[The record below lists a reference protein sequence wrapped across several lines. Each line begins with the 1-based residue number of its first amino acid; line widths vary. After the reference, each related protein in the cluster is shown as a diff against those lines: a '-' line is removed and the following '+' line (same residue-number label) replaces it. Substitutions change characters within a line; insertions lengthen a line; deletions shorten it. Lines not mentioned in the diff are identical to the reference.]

1 MMMNKHLT
9 LLATVLSLAVGISS
23 AHAESAPSRAAQA
36 SAADTRA
43 IATDAYV
50 YAYAMLYNYKTMF
63 QQTVDSSFP
72 GYIGGFGHFRH
83 YSRGFTPSDTD
94 IVTPSNDTPYSWAW
108 LDLRAEPWVVSLPAV
123 DRYYVLQWF
132 DLYTHNFAYLGSRAT
147 GNGAGNYLFAGPGWK
162 GEVPSG
168 ITKVIR
174 TETDFIGTLTRTS
187 WSGPEET
194 AVLKSIQRQY
204 RLIPLSEFAGTKPP
218 LPAPTLAF
226 PAWDEARAASP
237 DFITYLNFMLQ
248 FCPTPDAEKAMRER
262 FATIGIGVSRTFDA
276 AALDPETKAA
286 LVAGIADGKKRIDE
300 RIAATKSS
308 ADVFGTREFL
318 GDDFAMKRA
327 VAAAMGIYGNSKEE
341 AYYTP
346 YVADADSQPLDGTKR
361 YLIHFTKEQVPPVKF
376 FWSMTMYNLPQ
387 RLLVANPIN
396 RYAIGSRTPGF
407 KLNLDGSADIYLQS
421 TSPGKDKES
430 NWLPTPDK
438 GPYYMVMRKYGPE
451 GSLAD
456 GGWKAPLPIIQK

>member
-1 MMMNKHLT
+1 MKTNILT
-9 LLATVLSLAVGISS
+9 TVLALGLAFTFTLR
-23 AHAESAPSRAAQA
+23 APAASPVETKSVA
-36 SAADTRA
+36 S
-43 IATDAYV
+43 DAYI
-50 YAYAMLYNYKTMF
+50 YGYAMLYNYKTMF
-63 QQTVDSSFP
+63 QQAVDPSFP
-72 GYIGGFGHFRH
+72 GYIGGFGRFRH
-83 YSRGFTPSDTD
+83 YSRGFTPADAD

-108 LDLRAEPWVVSLPAV
+108 LDLRTEPWVVSVPAI

-147 GNGAGNYLFAGPGWK
+147 GSGAGNYLFVGPGWN
-162 GEVPSG
+162 GDVPKG

-174 TETDFIGTLTRTS
+174 AETDFIGTLTRTS
-187 WSGPEET
+187 WTGPAET
-194 AVLKSIQRQY
+194 EVLKAIQAQY
-204 RLIPLSEFAGTKPP
+204 RLMPLSEFAGAKPP
-218 LPAPTLAF
+218 PPAPTLAF

-248 FCPTPDAEKAMRER
+248 FCPMPDAENTMRER
-262 FATIGIGVSRTFDA
+262 FAKIGIGAGRAFDA
-276 AALDPETKAA
+276 ATLDPETKAA

-308 ADVFGTREFL
+308 ADIFGTREFL

-346 YVADADSQPLDGTKR
+346 YVADADGQTLDGTKR
-361 YLIHFTKEQVPPVKF
+361 YVIHFGKEQVPPVKF

-396 RYAIGSRTPGF
+396 RYAIGSRTTGF
-407 KLNLDGSADIYLQS
+407 KLNADGSADIYLQS
-421 TSPGKDKES
+421 ASPGKDKES

-438 GPYYMVMRKYGPE
+438 GPYYMVLRMYGPE
-451 GSLAD
+451 GTLAD
-456 GGWKAPLPIIQK
+456 GTWKAPLPRFQQ

>member
-1 MMMNKHLT
+1 MKTNILT
-9 LLATVLSLAVGISS
+9 AALAIGFAFTI
-23 AHAESAPSRAAQA
+23 APRA
-36 SAADTRA
+36 SAASPAETKT
-43 IATDAYV
+43 IASDAYI
-50 YAYAMLYNYKTMF
+50 YGYAMLYNYKTMF
-63 QQTVDSSFP
+63 QQAVDPSFP
-72 GYIGGFGHFRH
+72 GYVGGFGRFRH
-83 YSRGFTPSDTD
+83 YSRGFTPADAD

-108 LDLRAEPWVVSLPAV
+108 LDLRAEPWVVSLPAI

-147 GNGAGNYLFAGPGWK
+147 GSGAGNYLFAGPNWN
-162 GEVPSG
+162 GEVPKG

-174 TETDFIGTLTRTS
+174 AETDFIGTLTRTS
-187 WSGPEET
+187 WTGPEET
-194 AVLKSIQRQY
+194 EVLKAIQAQY
-204 RLIPLSEFAGTKPP
+204 RLMPLSEFAGTKPP
-218 LPAPTLAF
+218 PPAPTLAF

-248 FCPTPDAEKAMRER
+248 FCPMPEAEKAMRER
-262 FATIGIGVSRTFDA
+262 FATIGIGAGRAFDA
-276 AALDPETKAA
+276 AALAPGTKAA
-286 LVAGIADGKKRIDE
+286 LVAGIEDGKKRIDE

-308 ADVFGTREFL
+308 ADIFGTREFL

-346 YVADADSQPLDGTKR
+346 YVADADGHTLDGTKR
-361 YLIHFTKEQVPPVKF
+361 YVIHFAKEQVPPVKF

-387 RLLVANPIN
+387 RLLVANPID

-407 KLNLDGSADIYLQS
+407 KLNADGSADIYLQS
-421 TSPGKDKES
+421 ASPGKDKES
-430 NWLPTPDK
+430 NWLPTPEK

-451 GSLAD
+451 GSLAN
-456 GGWKAPLPIIQK
+456 GTWKAPLPAIQK